1 MSRKNQRYSKEFKA
15 EAVRTVLENQLSISE
30 GASRLSLPEGTLGQW
45 GTAARKGL
53 GTPSSRTVAE
63 LESEILQLRKALNE
77 ARLERDIFKKS
88 NSVFCT
94 GVAEKYA
101 LIEQWRQQFP
111 IEAMCQVFGVSRSG
125 YYNWVQHEPSD
136 RKQSDERL
144 KLEIKVAHI
153 RTRETYGTRRLQ
165 TELAENGIIVGRDRL
180 ARLRKELRLRCKQKR
195 KFRAT
200 TNSNHNL
207 PVAPN
212 LLNQTFAPTAP
223 NQVWVADLT
232 YVATQEGWL
241 YLAGIKDVYTCEIVG
256 YAMGE
261 RMTKELTGKALFM
274 ALRSQRPLAGLIH
287 HSDRGSQ
294 YCAYDYRVIQEQFG
308 LKTSMSR
315 KGNCYDNAPMESFWG
330 TLKNESL
337 SHYRFNNRD
346 EAISVIREY
355 IEIFYNRQ
363 RRHSRLRNI
372 SPAAFREKYHQMA
385 VLKKRTNGSVRYCQ
399 YTSIIYWRAER

>member
-1 MSRKNQRYSKEFKA
+1 
-15 EAVRTVLENQLSISE
+15 
-30 GASRLSLPEGTLGQW
+30 
-45 GTAARKGL
+45 
-53 GTPSSRTVAE
+53 
-63 LESEILQLRKALNE
+63 
-77 ARLERDIFKKS
+77 
-88 NSVFCT
+88 
-94 GVAEKYA
+94 
-101 LIEQWRQQFP
+101 
-111 IEAMCQVFGVSRSG
+111 
-125 YYNWVQHEPSD
+125 
-136 RKQSDERL
+136 
-144 KLEIKVAHI
+144 
-153 RTRETYGTRRLQ
+153 
-165 TELAENGIIVGRDRL
+165 
-180 ARLRKELRLRCKQKR
+180 
-195 KFRAT
+195 
-200 TNSNHNL
+200 
-207 PVAPN
+207 
-212 LLNQTFAPTAP
+212 
-223 NQVWVADLT
+223 

-274 ALRSQRPLAGLIH
+274 ALRSQRPPAGLIH

-363 RRHSRLRNI
+363 RRHSRLGNI
-372 SPAAFREKYHQMA
+372 SPAAFREKY
-385 VLKKRTNGSVRYCQ
+385 
-399 YTSIIYWRAER
+399 

>member
-1 MSRKNQRYSKEFKA
+1 
-15 EAVRTVLENQLSISE
+15 
-30 GASRLSLPEGTLGQW
+30 
-45 GTAARKGL
+45 
-53 GTPSSRTVAE
+53 
-63 LESEILQLRKALNE
+63 
-77 ARLERDIFKKS
+77 
-88 NSVFCT
+88 
-94 GVAEKYA
+94 
-101 LIEQWRQQFP
+101 
-111 IEAMCQVFGVSRSG
+111 
-125 YYNWVQHEPSD
+125 
-136 RKQSDERL
+136 
-144 KLEIKVAHI
+144 
-153 RTRETYGTRRLQ
+153 
-165 TELAENGIIVGRDRL
+165 ENGIIVGRDRL

-274 ALRSQRPLAGLIH
+274 ALRSQRPPAGLIH

-363 RRHSRLRNI
+363 RRHSRLGNI
-372 SPAAFREKYHQMA
+372 SPAAFRENIIRWL
-385 VLKKRTNGSVRYCQ
+385 LKKRTNGSVRYCQ
-399 YTSIIYWRAER
+399 YTSADH